1 LKWRFLSLG
10 EAGEEKRLLD
20 AKLAL
25 SLSSSEG
32 KSVLDL
38 KLAVSFS
45 VFNGPFSLKLR
56 TSFSEDRRLFILME
70 WRVA

>member
-1 LKWRFLSLG
+1 
-10 EAGEEKRLLD
+10 
-20 AKLAL
+20 L